1 MQKKIIKIKVGD
13 LKPAKDAVG
22 GRRHGSHGHHGHQF
36 AALLNQREGPRT
48 QAHEHAG
55 DFKEP

>member
-1 MQKKIIKIKVGD
+1 MQKKITKIKVGD
-13 LKPAKDAVG
+13 LKPAKDAIG
-22 GRRHGSHGHHGHQF
+22 GRRHGHHGHQF
-36 AALLNQREGPRT
+36 AALLNQKEGPRT